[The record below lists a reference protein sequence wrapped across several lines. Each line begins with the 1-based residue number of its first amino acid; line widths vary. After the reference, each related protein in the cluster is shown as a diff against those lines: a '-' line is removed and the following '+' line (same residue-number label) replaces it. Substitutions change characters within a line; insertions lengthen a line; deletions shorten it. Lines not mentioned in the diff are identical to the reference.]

1 MTTGNADGR
10 QVDAAAEE
18 TLLEFPCIF
27 PIKAMGRAD
36 CDLQTVVVEILHRH
50 GAAFGEGDVS
60 ARASSGGKWLSVT
73 ARIRADSKA
82 QLDAIYLDLTAHE
95 LVVYA
100 L

>member
-1 MTTGNADGR
+1 MSTGNGDGR
-10 QVDAAAEE
+10 RSDAAEE

-36 CDLQTVVVEILHRH
+36 SGLETIVVEILNRH
-50 GAAFGEGDVS
+50 GAAFGEADVS
-60 ARASSGGKWLSVT
+60 ARPSSGGKWVSVT